1 MSDLC
6 RSSESSLTAYP
17 RCPDDDDD
25 FDNGDDDNDDDRNDG
40 GEEDNQS
47 TAMTMNDCDNDGDN
61 DGDNDADDDEDD
73 DYDDDD
79 NDVLEKFC
87 TQMKSANSSV
97 RLAMA
102 SSPGK

>member
-25 FDNGDDDNDDDRNDG
+25 DFDNGDDDNDDDRNDG
-40 GEEDNQS
+40 GEEENQS

-61 DGDNDADDDEDD
+61 DADDDEDD
-73 DYDDDD
+73 
-79 NDVLEKFC
+79 NDILEKFC

>member
-17 RCPDDDDD
+17 RFPDDDDDDDD

-40 GEEDNQS
+40 GEEENQS

-61 DGDNDADDDEDD
+61 DGDNDADDDEE
-73 DYDDDD
+73 D
-79 NDVLEKFC
+79 NDILEKFC
-87 TQMKSANSSV
+87 TQMKSAHSSV

>member
-25 FDNGDDDNDDDRNDG
+25 DFDNGDDDNDDDRNDG
-40 GEEDNQS
+40 GEEENQS
-47 TAMTMNDCDNDGDN
+47 TAMTMNDCDN

-79 NDVLEKFC
+79 NDILEKFC

>member
-25 FDNGDDDNDDDRNDG
+25 DDDFDNGDDDNDDDRNDG
-40 GEEDNQS
+40 GEEENQS

-61 DGDNDADDDEDD
+61 DADDDEDD
-73 DYDDDD
+73 
-79 NDVLEKFC
+79 NDILEKFC